1 MFKHI
6 YFMLFLCLAAI
17 ANFATAQTTN
27 NDTLKLNIQQAE
39 KIFMDKN
46 LSILAAKYN
55 IDAYLALVSQA
66 KKWDNPTLN
75 IDENIYNQYTKKY
88 FDNTSTGQTYVQ
100 VQQLIKL
107 GGKRK
112 ASVAIAKDNYEIAKL
127 QLDDLLRNLRLTLH
141 SDLFN
146 AKNFIEA
153 DKLFADETTELE
165 KLANAI
171 GEQVK
176 VGNAAAKDLL
186 RVQADL
192 FSTKNDRLQNQKQL
206 IDVEA
211 ELRQLLMLPENA
223 YVMPMVSDSI
233 SSAAVEKLDAGSLF
247 LIAKDNR
254 SDFKIQQMQ
263 TQQQQHNVD
272 LQRAGEVPDLTL
284 GPEFDHNSNY
294 ITDYWGLAIS
304 MPLPI
309 LNTNRKNVKAAK
321 SFLSQSQEQQM
332 QLEKNVATDVTSAVQ
347 KLKSSATLNENVSE
361 NLGKKYDEMLN
372 NMLLNYRQR
381 NLSLLELMDFF
392 DTYKDT
398 KLKALQLI
406 NDTHNAIE
414 EVNFSV
420 GKSIIAQ

>member
-1 MFKHI
+1 MFKYI
-6 YFMLFLCLAAI
+6 NFMLFMCLALI
-17 ANFATAQTTN
+17 ANFATAQTN
-27 NDTLKLNIQQAE
+27 NTDTLKLNIQQAE

-55 IDAYLALVSQA
+55 IDAYSALVSQA

-112 ASVAIAKDNYEIAKL
+112 AAVAIAKDNYEIAKL

-153 DKLFADETTELE
+153 DKLFADEITELE
-165 KLANAI
+165 KLTNAI
-171 GEQVK
+171 SEQVK
-176 VGNAAAKDLL
+176 VGNAATKDLL

-211 ELRQLLMLPENA
+211 ELRQLLLLPENN

-233 SSAAVEKLDAGSLF
+233 SSAAVEKLDAGNLF

-263 TQQQQHNVD
+263 TLQQQHNVD

-347 KLKSSATLNENVSE
+347 KLKSSATLNQNVSE

-420 GKSIIAQ
+420 GKNVISH

>member
-1 MFKHI
+1 
-6 YFMLFLCLAAI
+6 MLKYLKSFFSFILIIAAVS
-17 ANFATAQTTN
+17 ASAQAA
-27 NDTLKLNIQQAE
+27 NDTLRLNLLQAE

-55 IDAYLALVSQA
+55 IDAYSALVSQA

-112 ASVAIAKDNYEIAKL
+112 AAVAIAKDNYEIAKL
-127 QLDDLLRNLRLTLH
+127 QLDDLLRNLQLTLH

-176 VGNAAAKDLL
+176 VGNAATKDLL

-223 YVMPMVSDSI
+223 YVIPMVSDSI

-420 GKSIIAQ
+420 GKNVIPN

>member
-1 MFKHI
+1 
-6 YFMLFLCLAAI
+6 MLKYLKSIFSLIFIIAAVS
-17 ANFATAQTTN
+17 ASAQTA
-27 NDTLKLNIQQAE
+27 NDTLRLTLQQAE

-55 IDAYLALVSQA
+55 IDAYSALVSQA

-88 FDNTSTGQTYVQ
+88 FDNTNTGQTYVQ

-112 ASVAIAKDNYEIAKL
+112 AAVAIAKDNYEIAKL

-192 FSTKNDRLQNQKQL
+192 FGTKNDRLQNQKQL

-233 SSAAVEKLDAGSLF
+233 SSTAVEKLDAGNLF

-321 SFLSQSQEQQM
+321 SFLSQSQEQQL
-332 QLEKNVATDVTSAVQ
+332 QLEKNVATDVSSAVL

>member
-1 MFKHI
+1 MFKYI
-6 YFMLFLCLAAI
+6 NFMLFMCLALI
-17 ANFATAQTTN
+17 ANFATAQTN
-27 NDTLKLNIQQAE
+27 NTDTLKLNIQQAE

-55 IDAYLALVSQA
+55 IDAYSALVSQA
-66 KKWDNPTLN
+66 KKWDKPKLN

-112 ASVAIAKDNYEIAKL
+112 AAVAIAKDNYEIAKL

-153 DKLFADETTELE
+153 DKLFADEITELE
-165 KLANAI
+165 KLTNAI
-171 GEQVK
+171 SEQVK
-176 VGNAAAKDLL
+176 VGNAATKDLL

-211 ELRQLLMLPENA
+211 ELRQLLLLPENN

-233 SSAAVEKLDAGSLF
+233 SSAAVEKLDAGNLF

-263 TQQQQHNVD
+263 TLQQQHNVD

-347 KLKSSATLNENVSE
+347 KLKSSATLNQNVSE

-420 GKSIIAQ
+420 GKNVISH

>member
-1 MFKHI
+1 
-6 YFMLFLCLAAI
+6 
-17 ANFATAQTTN
+17 
-27 NDTLKLNIQQAE
+27 
-39 KIFMDKN
+39 
-46 LSILAAKYN
+46 
-55 IDAYLALVSQA
+55 
-66 KKWDNPTLN
+66 
-75 IDENIYNQYTKKY
+75 
-88 FDNTSTGQTYVQ
+88 
-100 VQQLIKL
+100 
-107 GGKRK
+107 
-112 ASVAIAKDNYEIAKL
+112 
-127 QLDDLLRNLRLTLH
+127 
-141 SDLFN
+141 
-146 AKNFIEA
+146 
-153 DKLFADETTELE
+153 
-165 KLANAI
+165 
-171 GEQVK
+171 
-176 VGNAAAKDLL
+176 
-186 RVQADL
+186 
-192 FSTKNDRLQNQKQL
+192 
-206 IDVEA
+206 
-211 ELRQLLMLPENA
+211 
-223 YVMPMVSDSI
+223 
-233 SSAAVEKLDAGSLF
+233 
-247 LIAKDNR
+247 
-254 SDFKIQQMQ
+254 MQ

-420 GKSIIAQ
+420 GKNVIQN